1 MKKRLNKKAMSP
13 VISTVL
19 LISLVIVIAA
29 IIFLWWRSISQDAI
43 TKFGDTNIELVCEE
57 VKFDAQYSG
66 GSLSVKN
73 LGTVPIYN
81 MNVKISSLGSH
92 ETKDIK
98 EILGGEGWP
107 ETGLNQGGLASGS
120 LSGVSDAES
129 ITVIPILMGSSKDG
143 KKSFECDEQYG
154 EKIGI

>member
-1 MKKRLNKKAMSP
+1 MKKRFNKKAMSP

-43 TKFGDTNIELVCEE
+43 TKFGNTNIELVCEE

-66 GSLSVKN
+66 GSLSIKN
-73 LGTVPIYN
+73 LGTVPIYR
-81 MNVKISSLGSH
+81 MNVKITSAGSH
-92 ETKDIK
+92 ETK
-98 EILGGEGWP
+98 EIDDEWWP

-120 LSGVSDAES
+120 LSGVSDTES

-154 EKIGI
+154 NKIGL